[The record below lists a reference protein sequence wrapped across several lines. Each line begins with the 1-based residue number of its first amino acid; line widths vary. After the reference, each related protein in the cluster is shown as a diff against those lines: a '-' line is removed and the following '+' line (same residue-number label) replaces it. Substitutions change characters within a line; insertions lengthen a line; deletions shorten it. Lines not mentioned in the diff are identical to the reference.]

1 MNRVKKLEE
10 KVDINK
16 FTKEDLLTMAY
27 FEPVT
32 LFYNWNWMRER
43 IAEPKKYGIDTFA
56 FVHFDV
62 KDFKVVNELY
72 GHDVGDNLLRKVC
85 DILDEQ
91 DWAYYCCRCDNDN
104 FAMMV
109 KKIPDDEIRARL
121 EAMFKRME
129 FLDED
134 SSYPIY
140 FRCGVASI
148 DDVGAYGAT
157 ITDLA
162 KMAQNSGVKPNE
174 TEIKFYTDK
183 MREEQLKGK
192 MLQSDLDRALAAGE
206 FIVYYQPKYRP
217 SDNVLVGAEALI
229 RWNYHH
235 EGIIP
240 PSEFIP
246 YFEKEGVIGKLDRY
260 VLESVCQRLEEWKR
274 EGYKLV
280 PISVNMS
287 RAQLYS
293 PVLVRSI
300 EDIVNKYDVDR
311 KYIEFELTESLAYG
325 DTVYLIQVMNNL
337 REMGFMLSIDD
348 FGTGYSSLNLLANM
362 PLTTLKIDKSFIDGI
377 GEDSNRRVNYIV
389 RNILDTTKDL
399 EISSIAEGVESETQK
414 NLLRDWGVDS
424 IQGFY
429 YSKPI
434 PVDQFEKLFSREDE
448 KVEADA

>member
-1 MNRVKKLEE
+1 
-10 KVDINK
+10 
-16 FTKEDLLTMAY
+16 
-27 FEPVT
+27 
-32 LFYNWNWMRER
+32 MRQ
-43 IAEPKKYGIDTFA
+43 KY
-56 FVHFDV
+56 
-62 KDFKVVNELY
+62 
-72 GHDVGDNLLRKVC
+72 
-85 DILDEQ
+85 
-91 DWAYYCCRCDNDN
+91 
-104 FAMMV
+104 
-109 KKIPDDEIRARL
+109 
-121 EAMFKRME
+121 
-129 FLDED
+129 
-134 SSYPIY
+134 
-140 FRCGVASI
+140 
-148 DDVGAYGAT
+148 
-157 ITDLA
+157 
-162 KMAQNSGVKPNE
+162 
-174 TEIKFYTDK
+174 KFYTDK

-217 SDNVLVGAEALI
+217 SDNILVGAEALI
-229 RWNYHH
+229 RWDYHH

-260 VLESVCQRLEEWKR
+260 VLESVCQKLEEWKH

-293 PVLVRSI
+293 PVLVKSI

-325 DTVYLIQVMNNL
+325 DTVYLIQVMNSL
-337 REMGFMLSIDD
+337 RDMGFMLSIDD

-399 EISSIAEGVESETQK
+399 EISSIAEGLKVRPRRTFSEIGVLTVFRDFITVNQYRLISSRSCSPRNRIRKK
-414 NLLRDWGVDS
+414 NRHRDRDIFKDKRNIYNIGY
-424 IQGFY
+424 I
-429 YSKPI
+429 
-434 PVDQFEKLFSREDE
+434 
-448 KVEADA
+448 